1 MIDLPDYPSPNS
13 ASPALIDFGAFLTPS
28 LGGPVQRVS
37 RMGSRFRIA
46 VTMPP
51 MPSVQLGRQWVSRLI
66 RGKSEG
72 VRMPFPLL
80 SFNPGAP
87 GTVLV
92 NGASQAGSSLSV
104 DGATANYAFRE
115 GQFFSIVNSGKHHLH
130 MVTAETI
137 ASALGAATLPIAP
150 MLRKSPAD
158 NAVCHFAEPMI
169 EGFIMGEEFPWS
181 LSVEHLIGLEFQIV
195 ESE

>member
-1 MIDLPDYPSPNS
+1 MIDLPEYPSPNG
-13 ASPALIDFGAFLTPS
+13 ANPALLDFGALLVPS
-28 LGGPVQRVS
+28 LGGPVQKIN

-51 MPSVQLGRQWVSRLI
+51 MPSQQLGRQWVARLL

-72 VRMPFPLL
+72 ARLPFPLL
-80 SFNPGAP
+80 DFNPGIP
-87 GTVLV
+87 GDVLV
-92 NGASQAGSSLSV
+92 NGASQSGSSLIV
-104 DGATANYAFRE
+104 DGATPNYVFRE

-137 ASALGAATLPIAP
+137 ASGVGAATLPIFP
-150 MLRKSPAD
+150 MLRKSPAN
-158 NAVCHFAEPMI
+158 NAVCNFAEPMI
-169 EGFIMGEEFPWS
+169 EGFIMGEEQAWEMS
-181 LSVEHLIGLEFQIV
+181 LERFIGLEFQIV